1 MSTPYYIEPGFWDP
15 ETGRKV
21 AILINDAQGMN
32 DNPTISYPSASG
44 TVALTTDLPA
54 NQLTL
59 VASGSAS
66 FTGAA
71 SVSIPYF
78 LYSFG
83 ISVFMAIGPASF
95 TSIGA
100 AKLTSSAFIGA
111 SYRPTGNFYEEQVGC
126 MNNGLATFRVNTD
139 GTVRI
144 SENYNS
150 DITAGATTLEGT
162 LLQWTTL

>member
-21 AILINDAQGMN
+21 AILINDAQGVN

-44 TVALTTDLPA
+44 TVALTTDLP
-54 NQLTL
+54 NTLTL
-59 VASGSAS
+59 VASGNAS

-71 SVSIPYF
+71 TVSIPYL

-95 TSIGA
+95 TSVGGD
-100 AKLTSSAFIGA
+100 KLTSSAFIGA
-111 SYRPTGNFYEEQVGC
+111 SYRPTGSFYEEQAGC
-126 MNNGLATFRVNTD
+126 MNNGLATFKINTD
-139 GTVRI
+139 GKVDI
-144 SENYNS
+144 SQNYNS
-150 DITAGATTLEGT
+150 NISAGATTLEGT
-162 LLQWTTL
+162 FLQWTTL